1 MRSYS
6 TQRPLV
12 PGGCPRAG
20 VQKVHNYD
28 EKEFCEEIGREAW
41 GYVDYDRELTNEE
54 VEDYELLPAGIKK
67 FWAVTTTFCD
77 DGHVVSD
84 ISDVVETV
92 RKPEDSFLETK
103 TKDIYVDWFEN
114 EEEAKGKIKEALNA

>member
-1 MRSYS
+1 M
-6 TQRPLV
+6 
-12 PGGCPRAG
+12 
-20 VQKVHNYD
+20 
-28 EKEFCEEIGREAW
+28 
-41 GYVDYDRELTNEE
+41 
-54 VEDYELLPAGIKK
+54 EDYELLPAGIKK

-77 DGHVVSD
+77 NGHVASD
-84 ISDVVETV
+84 ITDVVETV